1 MGRITGLIHSPAM
14 ATSCGGSVGSGGG
27 GGGGSGGSG
36 SGRGMAVIQS
46 PT

>member
-27 GGGGSGGSG
+27 GGGGSG